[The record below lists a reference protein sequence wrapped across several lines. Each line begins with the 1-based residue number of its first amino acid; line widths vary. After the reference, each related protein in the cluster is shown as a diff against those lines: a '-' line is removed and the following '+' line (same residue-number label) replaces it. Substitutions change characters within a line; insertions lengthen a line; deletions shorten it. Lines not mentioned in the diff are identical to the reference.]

1 MAALNS
7 DSTTKKHLS
16 LYIKKAVGSQ
26 KHVSLHTLAKTS
38 FGPPI
43 LSENITFQKNIFSC
57 PLTALYHRALR
68 ETCDP

>member
-7 DSTTKKHLS
+7 DSATKKHLS

-38 FGPPI
+38 FGPHMQGGQV
-43 LSENITFQKNIFSC
+43 E
-57 PLTALYHRALR
+57 
-68 ETCDP
+68 

>member
-38 FGPPI
+38 FGPHMQGGQVARRAAKKTFLAPI
-43 LSENITFQKNIFSC
+43 LSENITFQKF
-57 PLTALYHRALR
+57 
-68 ETCDP
+68 